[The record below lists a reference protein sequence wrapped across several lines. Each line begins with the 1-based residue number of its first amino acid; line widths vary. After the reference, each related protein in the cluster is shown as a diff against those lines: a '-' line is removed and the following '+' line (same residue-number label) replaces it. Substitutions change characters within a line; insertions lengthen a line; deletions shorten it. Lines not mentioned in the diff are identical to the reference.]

1 MTTEQTPP
9 SGLAGRSQDIF
20 AADQTFAS
28 LGLSEPILRAITERG
43 YVHPTQIQADLIPI
57 VLSGRDCLGQAKT
70 GTGKTAAF
78 ALPALHM
85 IPKDAALSVLIL
97 VPTRE
102 LAIQVAKEI
111 HDFAKHSGHQVVPIY
126 GGQPIST
133 QVQKLQRGPAII
145 VGTPGRVMDL
155 HERRLL
161 SYENIRYAVLDEV
174 DRMLDIGFREDIRR
188 ILGSLKNHPQTV
200 FVSATI
206 SPDIEKLARQYL
218 RDPEKIV
225 TAAQSLTVS
234 QVRQSYF
241 AVERWDKRKLLL
253 HLLRKEEPALT
264 LVFCRMKRT
273 VDEVSL
279 FLGKNGID
287 AHQMHGDMYQ
297 TKRDKVMVKLR
308 EGGLSVLVASDLAS
322 RGLDVD
328 DISHVINYDLPED
341 PEIYIHR
348 IGRTARAGREGVAWS
363 FVCPDQGDL
372 LTSIESLAN
381 IEIPVSVYDDFVPG
395 PVPAD
400 INAQRELDQTRRQN
414 SMESKSRNPLANKPD
429 ATDLTRFPGGLVP
442 TQPPPKRLGGRLT
455 TRRR

>member
-1 MTTEQTPP
+1 MTTENTPP
-9 SGLAGRSQDIF
+9 SKSAGRSQDIF

-43 YVHPTQIQADLIPI
+43 YVHPTRIQADLIPI
-57 VLSGRDCLGQAKT
+57 VLSGKDCLGQAKT

-85 IPKDAALSVLIL
+85 IPKDSALSVLIL

-111 HDFAKHSGHQVVPIY
+111 SEFAKFSGHQVVPIY

-155 HERRLL
+155 HERRML

-218 RDPEKIV
+218 RDPE
-225 TAAQSLTVS
+225 
-234 QVRQSYF
+234 
-241 AVERWDKRKLLL
+241 
-253 HLLRKEEPALT
+253 
-264 LVFCRMKRT
+264 
-273 VDEVSL
+273 
-279 FLGKNGID
+279 
-287 AHQMHGDMYQ
+287 
-297 TKRDKVMVKLR
+297 
-308 EGGLSVLVASDLAS
+308 
-322 RGLDVD
+322 
-328 DISHVINYDLPED
+328 
-341 PEIYIHR
+341 
-348 IGRTARAGREGVAWS
+348 
-363 FVCPDQGDL
+363 
-372 LTSIESLAN
+372 
-381 IEIPVSVYDDFVPG
+381 
-395 PVPAD
+395 
-400 INAQRELDQTRRQN
+400 
-414 SMESKSRNPLANKPD
+414 
-429 ATDLTRFPGGLVP
+429 
-442 TQPPPKRLGGRLT
+442 RL
-455 TRRR
+455 

>member
-1 MTTEQTPP
+1 VTTENTPP
-9 SGLAGRSQDIF
+9 SKSAGRSQDIF

-43 YVHPTQIQADLIPI
+43 YVHPTRIQADLIPI
-57 VLSGRDCLGQAKT
+57 VLSGKDCLGQAKT

-85 IPKDAALSVLIL
+85 IPKDSALSVLIL

-111 HDFAKHSGHQVVPIY
+111 SEFAKFSGHQVVPIY

-133 QVQKLQRGPAII
+133 QVQKLERGPAII

-155 HERRLL
+155 HERRVL

-273 VDEVSL
+273 VDEVTL

-395 PVPAD
+395 QVPAD
-400 INAQRELDQTRRQN
+400 IHAQRELDQTRRQN

-442 TQPPPKRLGGRLT
+442 TQAPPKRLGGRLT

>member
-1 MTTEQTPP
+1 MTTDKTPP
-9 SGLAGRSQDIF
+9 SGNAGRSQDIF

-28 LGLSEPILRAITERG
+28 LGLSEPIVRSITERG
-43 YVHPTQIQADLIPI
+43 YTHPTKIQASLIPI
-57 VLSGRDCLGQAKT
+57 VLSGKDCLGQAKT

-78 ALPALHM
+78 ALPVLQM
-85 IPKDAALSVLIL
+85 IPKDSALSVLIL

-161 SYENIRYAVLDEV
+161 SYENIQYAVLDEV

-225 TAAQSLTVS
+225 TTAQSLTVS

-273 VDEVSL
+273 VDEVTL

-341 PEIYIHR
+341 PEIYVHR

-372 LTSIESLAN
+372 LTGIESLAN

-395 PVPAD
+395 QVPAD
-400 INAQRELDQTRRQN
+400 IHAQRELDQARRQN
-414 SMESKSRNPLANKPD
+414 SMESKSRNPIAVKPD
-429 ATDLTRFPGGLVP
+429 AADLTRFPGGLVP